1 MKSLRRRPSRA
12 IPSAIV
18 LLLALIIGLGF
29 IWAGIQKLSTGQWWP
44 QLSSAADS
52 ASSASWNS
60 PWGWVAA
67 IVAAVLGLILLL
79 CAFLPGGFN
88 AAQLKR
94 QQAASGHSR
103 GPVDAV
109 VSNRGLAT
117 LASSAASQVD
127 GVSGVKS
134 SATAKRVLVN
144 VTTPLHE
151 TTSLEEEVR
160 AAVEERLASA
170 DLVRFPKVRVSA
182 QSKDVS

>member
-1 MKSLRRRPSRA
+1 MKSLRRRPSRV
-12 IPSAIV
+12 IPSVLV
-18 LLLALIIGLGF
+18 LLVVMVVGLGLM
-29 IWAGIQKLSTGQWWP
+29 WAGIQKLSTGQWWP

-60 PWGWVAA
+60 PWGWGAA
-67 IVAAVLGLILLL
+67 IAAAVLGIILLL

-88 AAQLKR
+88 AARLKA
-94 QQAASGHSR
+94 QQAASGHAR
-103 GPVDAV
+103 NPIDAV
-109 VSNRGLAT
+109 VRNRGLAT

-134 SATAKRVLVN
+134 SATAKSVIVH
-144 VTTPLHE
+144 VTTPLNS
-151 TTSLEEEVR
+151 TAGLQDEVR
-160 AAVEERLASA
+160 TAVEERLASA

>member
-12 IPSAIV
+12 IPSVVVLVLVLIV
-18 LLLALIIGLGF
+18 GVGLL
-29 IWAGIQKLSTGQWWP
+29 WAGIQKLSTGQWWP

-60 PWGWVAA
+60 PWGWGAAAVA
-67 IVAAVLGLILLL
+67 VVLGLVLLL
-79 CAFLPGGFN
+79 CAVLPGGFN
-88 AAQLKR
+88 AARLNR
-94 QQAASGHSR
+94 QQ
-103 GPVDAV
+103 VDADYSGAPIEAV
-109 VSNRGLAT
+109 IGNRGLAT
-117 LASSAASQVD
+117 LASSAASQID

-134 SATAKRVLVN
+134 SATAKTVIVR

-151 TTSLEEEVR
+151 SSELVGEVK

-170 DLVRFPKVRVSA
+170 DLTRFPKVRVSA